1 MIKQEE
7 NIMQDEEV
15 NFSELWRTLWAR
27 KITIM
32 SVTLVFSVASVFF
45 ALSKPNIYKASVILT
60 PVSNEGGPGGL
71 AALAGQF
78 GGLASMAGI
87 NLGSGGGDKTNLALE
102 IIKSRSFLESFISK
116 HNLLVPIMAATHWD
130 DTTDNLIL
138 DDDIYD
144 QANKKWIR
152 DVKAPKKPEPSL
164 WEAYREFSDL
174 LYIDYDKKAATI
186 VIDIEYYSPKLAQQW
201 LEWLIAD
208 LNGFMSKQD
217 FEEAQASIDYLNNE
231 LGDIKV
237 KAMETVFYQ
246 LIEEQTKNMMLI
258 SVKPEYVLKTIDPPQ
273 VPEERAKPNRAL
285 IVILGTLLGG
295 LLSVFIV
302 LIQRRKNK

>member
-15 NFSELWRTLWAR
+15 NFRELWRTLWSR
-27 KITIM
+27 KITII
-32 SVTLVFSVASVFF
+32 SVTLVFSVAAIFF

-60 PVSNEGGPGGL
+60 PVSSEGGVGGL

-130 DTTDNLIL
+130 EMTDKLIL
-138 DDDIYD
+138 DADIYD
-144 QANKKWIR
+144 QANKKWLR
-152 DVKAPKKPEPSL
+152 DVKAPKTPKPSL

-174 LYIDYDKKAATI
+174 LSIDYDKKAATI
-186 VIDIEYYSPKLAQQW
+186 IIDIEYYSPKLAQQW

-208 LNGFMSKQD
+208 LNAFMSKQD
-217 FEEAQASIDYLNNE
+217 FKEAQASINYLNNE
-231 LGDIKV
+231 LSGIKV

-285 IVILGTLLGG
+285 IVILGTILGG
-295 LLSVFIV
+295 MLSIFIV
-302 LIQRRKNK
+302 LLQRRNTK